1 MAIYLLD
8 NTLRVEVS
16 YDNSDCD
23 FEDNICIQIIEE
35 CPENE
40 KVFVHDETNLFI
52 TPEQAIQLARL
63 LSAAAQ
69 TSVQES

>member
-1 MAIYLLD
+1 
-8 NTLRVEVS
+8 LRVEVV